1 MRPHSRAASP
11 RVRCSWRPT
20 RLALGGL
27 TSLTAVSLVGVLGA
41 LPAAAQGLGAE
52 ALPTPTVMST
62 DQAFSLDDPDLAV
75 DPAVDPAA
83 DLGRPGKPKPPR
95 PGANVFDIDTVR
107 QEAGGGGAFYAAVSF
122 RNPLR
127 RRRVRSWR
135 GHRLGRPLRRAGSG
149 TRGCLRCVHRRR
161 PRRRPGSTIFID
173 VITTS
178 GTVHGIT
185 CARTGSVVTSCG
197 TWVQRAT
204 PTPGDTLTP

>member
-27 TSLTAVSLVGVLGA
+27 TTLTAVSLAGVLGA

-52 ALPTPTVMST
+52 VLPASTVMST
-62 DQAFSLDDPDLAV
+62 DRAFSLDPMDPDPVA
-75 DPAVDPAA
+75 DPAA
-83 DLGRPGKPKPPR
+83 DPGRPGKPKPPR
-95 PGANVFDIDTVR
+95 PGANGCFDIDTVR

-122 RNPLR
+122 GIPY
-127 RRRVRSWR
+127 V
-135 GHRLGRPLRRAGSG
+135 GDESG
-149 TRGCLRCVHRRR
+149 PGGDIDWDDLSDESGAVPVGACGISIDVG
-161 PRRRPGSTIFID
+161 PGGAPGSTIFID

-185 CARTGSVVTSCG
+185 CNRTGSVITSCG